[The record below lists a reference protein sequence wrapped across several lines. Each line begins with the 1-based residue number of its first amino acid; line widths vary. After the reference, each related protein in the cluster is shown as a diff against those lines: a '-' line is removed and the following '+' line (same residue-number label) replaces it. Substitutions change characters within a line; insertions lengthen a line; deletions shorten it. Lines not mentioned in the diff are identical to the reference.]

1 MKYILSPLLIE
12 KITDIDLLGNDL
24 LNYDGLN
31 LLVGKA
37 KVGKTAFAYK
47 LMHWLVVQEKHQPPY
62 FITGGK
68 KQVYQYWDAKFCQ
81 LYIPESTFILFE
93 GIKRIFY
100 ANAKNWEGIDSARL
114 ILLALFGNEIKTSIN
129 CLIILD
135 DFDSI
140 INDSNIA
147 YFRLLVS
154 QLNKLRLENQ
164 AKVLLTGRS
173 KNKIKRI
180 MDLITVEQPS
190 KFVYRYLTLE
200 RPAFIE
206 GDIKEFGECRVWVG
220 EKANDI

>member
-1 MKYILSPLLIE
+1 MKYIVSPLLIE
-12 KITDIDLLGNDL
+12 KISDIDLLGNDL

-31 LLVGKA
+31 FLIGKA

-47 LMHWLVVQEKHQPPY
+47 LMHWLVVQEKHQIPY

-68 KQVYQYWDAKFCQ
+68 KRVYQYWDAKFCQ

-100 ANAKNWEGIDSARL
+100 ANTKNWEGRDSAKI
-114 ILLALFGNEIKTSIN
+114 ILLALFGNEIKTSTDSI
-129 CLIILD
+129 IILD
-135 DFDSI
+135 DIDSI

-147 YFRLLVS
+147 YIRLLVS
-154 QLNKLRLENQ
+154 QLNKLRVENQ
-164 AKVLLTGRS
+164 AKILLTGRS
-173 KNKIKRI
+173 RNKIERI
-180 MDLITVEQPS
+180 MDLITVEQPG

-206 GDIKEFGECRVWVG
+206 GDIKEFGECRVWVK
-220 EKANDI
+220 EKK